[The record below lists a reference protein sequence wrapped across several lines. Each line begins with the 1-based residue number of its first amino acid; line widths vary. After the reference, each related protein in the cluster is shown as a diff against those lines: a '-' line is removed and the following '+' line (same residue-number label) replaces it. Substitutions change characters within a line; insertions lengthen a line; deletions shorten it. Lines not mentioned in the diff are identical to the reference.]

1 MQYALGI
8 VSQRKSEVMR
18 VWLGN
23 YLVTAIINPKDIE
36 VIKFVLSFWKK
47 CQFCNFQMILGSN
60 VHLEKSPEY
69 KLFEPWLGDGL
80 LISKGRISKIF

>member
-36 VIKFVLSFWKK
+36 VIKFVLSF
-47 CQFCNFQMILGSN
+47 
-60 VHLEKSPEY
+60 
-69 KLFEPWLGDGL
+69 
-80 LISKGRISKIF
+80 